1 MGRKPTG
8 RSSKTVRVP
17 VQYDL
22 LVKNY
27 ISGLNQGDALVSVL
41 IELEATGSDYI
52 QPVRMGNL
60 IKPRSEAQA
69 IVEQLA
75 QASQSIE
82 DIKDRIAKAF
92 DIE

>member
-1 MGRKPTG
+1 
-8 RSSKTVRVP
+8 V
-17 VQYDL
+17 
-22 LVKNY
+22 
-27 ISGLNQGDALVSVL
+27 I
-41 IELEATGSDYI
+41 IFSDSD
-52 QPVRMGNL
+52 GNL
-60 IKPRSEAQA
+60 IDPRSEAQA

>member
-1 MGRKPTG
+1 
-8 RSSKTVRVP
+8 V
-17 VQYDL
+17 
-22 LVKNY
+22 
-27 ISGLNQGDALVSVL
+27 I
-41 IELEATGSDYI
+41 IFSDSD
-52 QPVRMGNL
+52 GNL
-60 IKPRSEAQA
+60 IDRSEAQA